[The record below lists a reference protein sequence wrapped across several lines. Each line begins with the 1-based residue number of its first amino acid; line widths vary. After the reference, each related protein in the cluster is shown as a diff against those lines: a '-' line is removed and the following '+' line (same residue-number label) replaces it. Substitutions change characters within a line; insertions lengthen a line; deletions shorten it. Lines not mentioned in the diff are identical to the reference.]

1 MALWKIPDTEVKL
14 RAQHKVISTFLQD
27 VVRLQ
32 ISLIITFSIAED
44 FIDYKN
50 CINFDLRI

>member
-1 MALWKIPDTEVKL
+1 MALWKIPDTEVKF

-27 VVRLQ
+27 VVRSQ
-32 ISLIITFSIAED
+32 ITLIITFSVEED

-50 CINFDLRI
+50 CVNLDLRI